1 MSATLLQRVKD
12 HIDAANLLAGYGV
25 RYFQWTDADET
36 GATPFVMFRQSGSG
50 DSNILLQDTQVS
62 IVLVGSGPTKIL
74 DTDTRAQAILRYLRG
89 STVDTVG
96 AVRFDPIGTVRGPM
110 KLENG
115 RPVFEIVVRVFTED
129 Q

>member
-25 RYFQWTDADET
+25 RYFQWTDADESGT
-36 GATPFVMFRQSGSG
+36 TPFVMFRQSGSG
-50 DSNILLQDTQVS
+50 DSSILLQDTQVS